1 MAQEHRITFYP
12 VGNGDTCQI
21 ITNAGKRILFDYCH
35 RKQDKEDKR
44 IDLYTRLNEELE
56 GEKRTHM
63 DVVAFT
69 HADLDHI
76 CGSTDFFH
84 LRHHAEYQGG
94 RRKSITELW
103 VPAAMLIEPVDK
115 DQRQDEFAVWR
126 EEARFRLLEGK
137 GIRVFSQ
144 PQALMAWL
152 EPKLIARG
160 ESTKARDHL
169 FVDAG
174 TLVPGYALGA
184 DGIEFFCHSPFIE
197 HCPDGD
203 FVRNDAA
210 LILNIRMQVGNMA
223 SDFLQVG
230 DSTWEVLEDIVRITK
245 YHGNMDRLRWDLFNI
260 PHHCSYLALSD
271 DKGKA
276 KTEPKPLVKDLL
288 LLGQKGG
295 YMVSSSEPIP
305 NTKEAY
311 EQVQPPHV
319 QARNTYEDYL
329 AWNQGRKFLVTMSEP
344 SGYNPQPIEFVVG
357 SGGISKLLAA
367 ATGAAAAATSS
378 PARAGLSDTSSRL
391 G

>member
-1 MAQEHRITFYP
+1 
-12 VGNGDTCQI
+12 
-21 ITNAGKRILFDYCH
+21 
-35 RKQDKEDKR
+35 
-44 IDLYTRLNEELE
+44 
-56 GEKRTHM
+56 
-63 DVVAFT
+63 
-69 HADLDHI
+69 
-76 CGSTDFFH
+76 
-84 LRHHAEYQGG
+84 
-94 RRKSITELW
+94 
-103 VPAAMLIEPVDK
+103 
-115 DQRQDEFAVWR
+115 
-126 EEARFRLLEGK
+126 
-137 GIRVFSQ
+137 
-144 PQALMAWL
+144 
-152 EPKLIARG
+152 
-160 ESTKARDHL
+160 
-169 FVDAG
+169 
-174 TLVPGYALGA
+174 
-184 DGIEFFCHSPFIE
+184 
-197 HCPDGD
+197 
-203 FVRNDAA
+203 
-210 LILNIRMQVGNMA
+210 
-223 SDFLQVG
+223 
-230 DSTWEVLEDIVRITK
+230 VRITK